1 MSRSK
6 AVVLTRGGLAS
17 AVLVFLLGKP
27 DPTRAPRKVS
37 SLPSTLREARGLAS
51 EGYALH
57 LLTIRDGQQPGPQSQ
72 HAARLIAA
80 LLDASYQ
87 VLTPS
92 ALPPLP
98 APVEATPHARRFAL
112 AGVVAVRAG
121 ATLIASG
128 SLADDHASGP
138 AFVTHFNAMAER
150 AEALL
155 ETPHLRLL
163 TPLAGST
170 LADLIALGAQLG
182 VPLESTWS
190 CTAGGAWH
198 CGRCAACR
206 ARQAA
211 FHDAGVPDQTRY
223 GASADTPVRA
233 QGKKGG

>member
-17 AVLVFLLGKP
+17 AVLAYLLGKP
-27 DPTRAPRKVS
+27 DPIRAPRKVS
-37 SLPSTLREARGLAS
+37 SLPSALREARGLAR

-57 LLTIRDGQQPGPQSQ
+57 LLTIHDGQQPGPQAQ
-72 HAARLIAA
+72 HAGRLIAA

-87 VLTPS
+87 VLDP
-92 ALPPLP
+92 AGLPQLP
-98 APVEATPHARRFAL
+98 ALVAASPHARLLTL
-112 AGVVAVRAG
+112 AGVVAVRAE
-121 ATLIASG
+121 APIIAAA
-128 SLADDHASGP
+128 LHAGNQAHMP
-138 AFVTHFNAMAER
+138 AFVTHFNELAER
-150 AEALL
+150 AEA
-155 ETPHLRLL
+155 TIAPLRLRL
-163 TPLAGST
+163 FTPLAGDS
-170 LADLIALGAQLG
+170 LADLIALGVQLG
-182 VPLESTWS
+182 VPLASTWS

>member
-1 MSRSK
+1 VTQPK

-17 AVLVFLLGKP
+17 AVLASLLGQP
-27 DPTRAPRKVS
+27 DPIRAPRNVG
-37 SLPSTLREARGLAS
+37 SLPSALREARGLAR

-57 LLTIRDGQQPGPQSQ
+57 LLTIRDGQQPGPQAQ

-87 VLTPS
+87 VLAPS
-92 ALPPLP
+92 TLPPLP
-98 APVEATPHARRFAL
+98 ASVEATPHARRFAL
-112 AGVVAVRAG
+112 AGVVAVRAE

-138 AFVTHFNAMAER
+138 AFVTQFNELAER
-150 AEALL
+150 AEAILA
-155 ETPHLRLL
+155 TPRLRLL
-163 TPLAGST
+163 TPLVGNS

-182 VPLESTWS
+182 VPLERTWS
-190 CTAGGAWH
+190 CTAGFALH

-223 GASADTPVRA
+223 GASADTPARA